1 MGNLDCMGNLTRVV
15 ISAGADCHWIV
26 ATWRS
31 TVTGGRRCD
40 ISDNSEESDNPSLR
54 TIGRGYLSA
63 SAIKLL
69 KQLK

>member
-1 MGNLDCMGNLTRVV
+1 M
-15 ISAGADCHWIV
+15 AQ
-26 ATWRS
+26 
-31 TVTGGRRCD
+31 TVTSGRRCD